1 MASVSPPRTPPTP
14 RGEFTETIDAQRGCI
29 RACGCLTR
37 QAADMLAGIVE
48 ALHRDGHSSILL
60 DLSAVDVADPAGL
73 DELDALR
80 NRLRAA
86 GGHLTVLGA
95 PSPAA

>member
-14 RGEFTETIDAQRGCI
+14 RDEFTETIDAQRGCI
-29 RACGCLTR
+29 RARGCLTR

-48 ALHRDGHSSILL
+48 ALHRD
-60 DLSAVDVADPAGL
+60 VADPAGL
-73 DELDALR
+73 DELDVLR